1 MMDFRAARLNMV
13 ESQIRPNKVTD
24 PAVVAAMS
32 ELPREE
38 FLPKNLRGIAYVDE
52 DVPIG
57 GGRYLMEPMIL
68 ARLLQAAEIR
78 PSDVVLDIAAGTGY
92 DAAVLARLA
101 TTIVALEC
109 DPALAA
115 QAGKTLGEHGIDNA
129 VVVEGSLELGYPRQA
144 PYDVIVI
151 GGAVE
156 EVPPAII
163 AQLAPSGRLVAVV
176 ASPGEP
182 GRAILVSRLS
192 DTILRRVL
200 FDASTGVLPGFH
212 REPGFVF

>member
-1 MMDFRAARLNMV
+1 MMDYRAARLNMV
-13 ESQIRPNKVTD
+13 ESQLRPNKVTD
-24 PAVVAAMS
+24 PAIVAAMT
-32 ELPREE
+32 ELPREV

-57 GGRYLMEPMIL
+57 GGRQLMEPMIL

-78 PSDVVLDIAAGTGY
+78 PSDVVLDIGAGVGY

-101 TTIVALEC
+101 TTIVALEP

-115 QAGKTLGEHGIDNA
+115 LAGKTLAELGIDNV
-129 VVVEGSLELGYPRQA
+129 VVVEGPLESGYPRQA

-151 GGAVE
+151 GGAVD
-156 EVPPAII
+156 EVPAAIV
-163 AQLAPSGRLVAVV
+163 AQLGSTGRLVAVIE
-176 ASPGEP
+176 PPDEP
-182 GRAILVSRLS
+182 GRAVLVRRLS
-192 DTILRRVL
+192 GTISRRVL